1 MQVFG
6 VLSRYLS
13 LGAEEVVNDLGRFA
27 GSRCQYRCFLYMGRA
42 IRRAMRPSSYLQ
54 KPNAQHEA
62 DTVIHPN
69 KTRKEL
75 TMKPACNTTRLAS
88 LPLIYRLR
96 LQLRQ
101 ILALLLSFAFITL
114 SGVAQAASKA
124 EMQQETRS
132 MAQDTLTRLYQAT
145 PSAKTAVER
154 AAGYA
159 VFSNFGM
166 KILIAGGGTGKGV
179 VVDNKSKKETFMKMV
194 EAQAGLGFGVKKFKL
209 IWVFENK
216 SDLDKFVNSGWEIGA
231 QSSITAKSG
240 GKGTEVFAGA
250 LSVTPGV
257 WLYQLSDDGLALE
270 LTAKGTKYYKDSD
283 LN

>member
-1 MQVFG
+1 MQS
-6 VLSRYLS
+6 LST
-13 LGAEEVVNDLGRFA
+13 
-27 GSRCQYRCFLYMGRA
+27 
-42 IRRAMRPSSYLQ
+42 P
-54 KPNAQHEA
+54 
-62 DTVIHPN
+62 
-69 KTRKEL
+69 
-75 TMKPACNTTRLAS
+75 TRLTR
-88 LPLIYRLR
+88 LPLISILR
-96 LQLRQ
+96 FKIRH
-101 ILALLLSFAFITL
+101 ILALLMSFTL
-114 SGVAQAASKA
+114 IALGGVAQAASKA

-132 MAQDTLTRLYQAT
+132 MAQETLTRLYQST
-145 PSAKTAVER
+145 PSAKTAIER

-166 KILIAGGGTGKGV
+166 KILFAGGGTGKGV

-209 IWVFENK
+209 VWVFENK